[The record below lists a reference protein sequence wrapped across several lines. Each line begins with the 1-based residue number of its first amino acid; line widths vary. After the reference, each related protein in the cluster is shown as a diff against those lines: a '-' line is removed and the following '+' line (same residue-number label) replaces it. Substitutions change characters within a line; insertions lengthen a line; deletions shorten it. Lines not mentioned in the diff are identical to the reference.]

1 MSDEEHPT
9 GDQAGSIDDPDWVD
23 QIVARALAKAEGA
36 VRAAALEADTDAD
49 PGTTSRSVA
58 EVAADAAT
66 KIERERPAPRPAQP
80 VAPTPRAAPPPRPAQ
95 PVAPAP
101 SAAPPPRP
109 AQPVAPTPSPNDA
122 DRPAPVVA
130 RPAPTAPPAETAATT
145 VPQDAP
151 PQAPGPTDA
160 SAAAAGEPAT
170 AALTEEAGPS
180 GGASDVSVIDDLL
193 VAGDDPA
200 DRLPSS
206 EEGEAGEEDGDSG
219 SGAMRS
225 IVEWGAVIIGALV
238 VAFLIK
244 TFLLQAFFIPSGSME
259 PTLNIGDRVL
269 VNKLAY
275 DFHDVNRGDL
285 VVFDRPQDEQG
296 GVPDLIK
303 RVIALS
309 GETIQFRD
317 GIIYVDNRRLDE
329 PYQPPGYLTS
339 GLSLT
344 NAGAALCGGSDLCT
358 VPEGHVFVMGDNRSD
373 SRDSRFFG
381 PIPEDAIVG
390 RAFLR
395 VWPLDNINFL

>member
-1 MSDEEHPT
+1 MRPEVSDEENPEA
-9 GDQAGSIDDPDWVD
+9 GDRVGRIDDPDWVD
-23 QIVARALAKAEGA
+23 QIVARALAKAEGT
-36 VRAAALEADTDAD
+36 VRAAALEADTKAD
-49 PGTTSRSVA
+49 PGSTSRSVA

-66 KIERERPAPRPAQP
+66 RQG
-80 VAPTPRAAPPPRPAQ
+80 
-95 PVAPAP
+95 
-101 SAAPPPRP
+101 
-109 AQPVAPTPSPNDA
+109 
-122 DRPAPVVA
+122 DRPAPARTATPTEPPMTPEAPTSTVPPVPTAAVPPAPAA
-130 RPAPTAPPAETAATT
+130 RPAPTADLGGGPAAAALHGSPETKADGPAPTGDPTAAT
-145 VPQDAP
+145 VF
-151 PQAPGPTDA
+151 
-160 SAAAAGEPAT
+160 
-170 AALTEEAGPS
+170 
-180 GGASDVSVIDDLL
+180 DDLL
-193 VAGDDPA
+193 VDEHDPDEPGSDPGAEADPDAEDEDD
-200 DRLPSS
+200 
-206 EEGEAGEEDGDSG
+206 DSG
-219 SGAMRS
+219 GSAMRS
-225 IVEWGAVIIGALV
+225 IVEWGAVIVGALV

-285 VVFDRPQDEQG
+285 VVFDRPANESG

-329 PYQPPGYLTS
+329 PYQPPGFQTS

-344 NAGAALCGGSDLCT
+344 NAGAALCGGADVCT
-358 VPEGHVFVMGDNRSD
+358 VPEGHVFVMGDNRND

-381 PIPEDAIVG
+381 PIPEDAIIG

-395 VWPLDNINFL
+395 VWPLDNIDFL

>member
-1 MSDEEHPT
+1 MLASAAWCGTVRPDVSDEESST
-9 GDQAGSIDDPDWVD
+9 GDDQVGRIDDPDWVD

-36 VRAAALEADTDAD
+36 VRSAALDADTKAD
-49 PGTTSRSVA
+49 PGTRSRSVA
-58 EVAADAAT
+58 EVAADAAMRAGDRALAT
-66 KIERERPAPRPAQP
+66 PPAAF
-80 VAPTPRAAPPPRPAQ
+80 TPPPPER
-95 PVAPAP
+95 APARSVSTAP
-101 SAAPPPRP
+101 ATSAG
-109 AQPVAPTPSPNDA
+109 TP
-122 DRPAPVVA
+122 PAPVVDS
-130 RPAPTAPPAETAATT
+130 TAPPETAATDLVGEQSST
-145 VPQDAP
+145 TDDAVADATEPTP
-151 PQAPGPTDA
+151 PPLADERSPDDD
-160 SAAAAGEPAT
+160 AT
-170 AALTEEAGPS
+170 ATAHEPVL
-180 GGASDVSVIDDLL
+180 DQLL
-193 VAGDDPA
+193 VADDERHPDDDVGDLEVVDA
-200 DRLPSS
+200 D
-206 EEGEAGEEDGDSG
+206 ENEDDDESG
-219 SGAMRS
+219 GAMRS
-225 IVEWGAVIIGALV
+225 IVEWGAVIVGALV

-275 DFHDVNRGDL
+275 DFHGVNRGDL
-285 VVFDRPQDEQG
+285 VVFDRPSAEEG

-329 PYQPPGYLTS
+329 PYQPPGAQTA

-344 NAGAALCGGSDLCT
+344 NAGATLCGGADVCT
-358 VPEGHVFVMGDNRSD
+358 VPEGYVFVMGDNRSD

-395 VWPLDNINFL
+395 VWPLDNIEFL